1 MTITIGVGLAHLAAV
16 VVVRFLHGKVTP
28 VPFPRCTLWMEVTL
42 HSSHLRSEGL
52 YSVSL
57 RAEYLHTLF
66 GICMGHLSLPT
77 HVFKHLYVSVDSG
90 ISITL
95 WVILQYYLILFLKCG
110 QLSAE
115 ICAILP
121 SMFCSLDFFF
131 FFFRISLLSFWH
143 CKMLQAHLVCPLIQ
157 PLNEPFFQGSLI
169 FHLENGTRNR
179 D

>member
-143 CKMLQAHLVCPLIQ
+143 CKMLQAHLVY
-157 PLNEPFFQGSLI
+157 FFLPQS
-169 FHLENGTRNR
+169 
-179 D
+179 